1 MEPLSFLLY
10 SLFLLIFTQALLHI
24 KDWLFKKRVQLP
36 PGPTGLPII
45 GSLLTLGDRP
55 HESITKLAET
65 YGPLMTVRLGF
76 NVTVVASSAEMARE
90 ILQKN
95 DQAFLGRPIPDAAT
109 AQTNYDLSVVW
120 LPGNEKWR
128 NLRKIYKSQIF
139 ATHRLDALQGSRH
152 QAVDGM
158 VRRVVEASEA
168 GEAISIGTLVF
179 GTTLNS
185 LSNTIFSVDIFDP
198 KSNAIQELKELIWS
212 IMELGGKPNLSDF
225 FPLLKSF
232 DLQGIRRSTKVP
244 YDRLHGL
251 IDNMIDQRLE
261 LRASGSPRCDDLLDV
276 LLDLSKEQGHEEFN
290 RLNIKVFLTDFFIG
304 GTDTTSATIEWAMTE
319 LLRNP
324 DIMAKAKQELAETI
338 GIGESIQEKDIPRL
352 PYLQAVLKET
362 MRLHPIAPFLLPRS
376 LIDVEVCGY
385 TIPKHTQVIVNAW
398 AIARDP
404 MYWDKPTQFKPER
417 FIDSKVDFRGTN
429 FSFMPFGSGRRICP
443 GLDLAVRML
452 SLFLASLI
460 HHFDWKL
467 PDRMAPEDIDIK
479 DKFGL
484 TLQKAVALVAIP
496 VVVAKAE

>member
-1 MEPLSFLLY
+1 M
-10 SLFLLIFTQALLHI
+10 QALLHI

-36 PGPTGLPII
+36 PGPTGQPII

-128 NLRKIYKSQIF
+128 NLRKIFKSQIF
-139 ATHRLDALQGSRH
+139 TTHRLDALQGSRH

-168 GEAISIGTLVF
+168 GEAIRIGTLVF

-185 LSNTIFSVDIFDP
+185 LSNTILSVDIFDP

-225 FPLLKSF
+225 FPLLKPF
-232 DLQGIRRSTKVP
+232 DLQE
-244 YDRLHGL
+244 H
-251 IDNMIDQRLE
+251 
-261 LRASGSPRCDDLLDV
+261 LDHRGV
-276 LLDLSKEQGHEEFN
+276 MTCHLGKEQGHEEFN
-290 RLNIKVFLTDFFIG
+290 RLNIKVFLKDFFIG

-324 DIMAKAKQELAETI
+324 DIMAKAKQELTETI
-338 GIGESIQEKDIPRL
+338 GIGESTQEKDIPRL

-362 MRLHPIAPFLLPRS
+362 MRLHPVAPLLLPLSR
-376 LIDVEVCGY
+376 IEVEVCGY

-398 AIARDP
+398 AIARVP

-429 FSFMPFGSGRRICP
+429 LSFMPFGSGRRICP

-460 HHFDWKL
+460 HHFNWKL

>member
-1 MEPLSFLLY
+1 MQPLSLLLY

-36 PGPTGLPII
+36 PGPTGQPII

-65 YGPLMTVRLGF
+65 YGPLMTLRL
-76 NVTVVASSAEMARE
+76 EMARE

-128 NLRKIYKSQIF
+128 NLRKIFKSQIF
-139 ATHRLDALQGSRH
+139 TTHRLDALQGSRH
-152 QAVDGM
+152 QAMDGM

-185 LSNTIFSVDIFDP
+185 LSNTILSVDIFDP

-225 FPLLKSF
+225 FPLLKPF

-251 IDNMIDQRLE
+251 IDNMIDQRLQF
-261 LRASGSPRCDDLLDV
+261 RASGSPRY
-276 LLDLSKEQGHEEFN
+276 EFMD
-290 RLNIKVFLTDFFIG
+290 RLDFFIG
-304 GTDTTSATIEWAMTE
+304 GTDTTSATIEWAMTG

-324 DIMAKAKQELAETI
+324 DIMAKAKQELTETI
-338 GIGESIQEKDIPRL
+338 GIGESTQEKDIPRL

-362 MRLHPIAPFLLPRS
+362 MRLHPVAPLLLPLSR
-376 LIDVEVCGY
+376 IEVEVCGY

-398 AIARDP
+398 AIARVP

-429 FSFMPFGSGRRICP
+429 LSFMPFGYGRRICP

-460 HHFDWKL
+460 HHFNWKL

>member
-1 MEPLSFLLY
+1 M
-10 SLFLLIFTQALLHI
+10 QALLHI

-36 PGPTGLPII
+36 PGPTGQPII

-128 NLRKIYKSQIF
+128 NLRKIFKSQIF
-139 ATHRLDALQGSRH
+139 TTHRLDALQGSRH

-185 LSNTIFSVDIFDP
+185 LSNTILSVDIFDP

-225 FPLLKSF
+225 FPLLKPF
-232 DLQGIRRSTKVP
+232 DLQE
-244 YDRLHGL
+244 H
-251 IDNMIDQRLE
+251 
-261 LRASGSPRCDDLLDV
+261 LDHRGV
-276 LLDLSKEQGHEEFN
+276 MTCHLGKEQGHEEFN

-324 DIMAKAKQELAETI
+324 DIMAKAKQELTETI
-338 GIGESIQEKDIPRL
+338 GIGESTQEKDIPRL

-362 MRLHPIAPFLLPRS
+362 MRLHPVAPLLLPLSR
-376 LIDVEVCGY
+376 IEVEVCGY

-398 AIARDP
+398 AIARVP

-429 FSFMPFGSGRRICP
+429 LSFMPFGSGRRICP

-460 HHFDWKL
+460 HHFNWKL